1 MFEDYTAEALL
12 EDVLSK
18 APDGIDTRAGSIFYD
33 AISGIVEQ
41 IAKMYTDLDQVFNY
55 VFISTTSGEYLDMKA
70 SEYGMTRNAATA
82 AKYYLVYEG
91 TAPDTGARF
100 FHGDTGLYFT
110 VAEVETDDGTVHIL
124 VAKETGTSGN
134 NIAEGDLAV
143 PVNTITGLTSSTFG
157 AVYEYGSDDEDDDS
171 LRTRIQEK
179 IAGPA
184 ENGNKQHYK
193 TWCES
198 IDGVGLAR
206 ITPLWNG
213 PNTVKGALISPLGL
227 PCSDSIVAEVQEYI
241 DPATLGQTTE
251 VDGKTYVVGDGL
263 GEGVAN
269 LGAHFTAVAADS
281 IGITV
286 EFTAI
291 LSSEGSTTSAAEEVT
306 EALTEYFKELVMETE
321 TASDITVRLTSVGA
335 IIAGVDS
342 VLDYSDL
349 TLNGGTDNISPG
361 DDGVPVVSEVIVN
374 VES

>member
-124 VAKETGTSGN
+124 VAEETGTSGN

-157 AVYEYGSDDEDDDS
+157 AVYEYGTDDEDDDS

-213 PNTVKGALISPLGL
+213 PNTVKGVLISPLGL

-281 IGITV
+281 IGIIV

-306 EALTEYFKELVMETE
+306 EALTEYFKELVMEAE

>member
-1 MFEDYTAEALL
+1 M
-12 EDVLSK
+12 
-18 APDGIDTRAGSIFYD
+18 
-33 AISGIVEQ
+33 
-41 IAKMYTDLDQVFNY
+41 
-55 VFISTTSGEYLDMKA
+55 
-70 SEYGMTRNAATA
+70 
-82 AKYYLVYEG
+82 
-91 TAPDTGARF
+91 
-100 FHGDTGLYFT
+100 
-110 VAEVETDDGTVHIL
+110 
-124 VAKETGTSGN
+124 
-134 NIAEGDLAV
+134 
-143 PVNTITGLTSSTFG
+143 
-157 AVYEYGSDDEDDDS
+157 
-171 LRTRIQEK
+171 
-179 IAGPA
+179 
-184 ENGNKQHYK
+184 
-193 TWCES
+193 
-198 IDGVGLAR
+198 GLAR

-213 PNTVKGALISPLGL
+213 PNTVKGVLISPLGL

-269 LGAHFTAVAADS
+269 LGAHFTAAAADS

-306 EALTEYFKELVMETE
+306 EALEEYFKELVMETE
-321 TASDITVRLTSVGA
+321 TASDIVVRLTSVGA